1 MNHRFFRGMIV
12 VTKFLASV
20 MFLVGIGFSVLFFSE
35 SVPPLMQAQTYQDT
49 SKFEQNFYNN
59 YGVYALNVPEE
70 VFFAGEEVPVEL
82 FDVRESLDRELLVNT
97 YWHSQTLFL
106 MKRASRY
113 FPLIEPILKEYGV
126 PDDFKYLAVAE
137 SGLENARSPAN
148 AVGYWQFLTG
158 TARDYGLEINNEVD
172 ERYSIEKS
180 TEAACKFLLQSYKL
194 YNNWTLAAASYNMG
208 RDGISKQMVRQ
219 KETDYYDL
227 LLGEE
232 TSRYVFRI
240 IALKAIFSNPREYG
254 FNIRQQD
261 LYKPL
266 PYELVEV
273 TGSVPDFAVFAQ
285 ENGTNYKILKF
296 LNPWLREAYL
306 LNPSGKTYYIKIP
319 RDGARITSAYYSLES
334 PGLFNGFK

>member
-1 MNHRFFRGMIV
+1 MNQRNFRGMVV
-12 VTKFLASV
+12 VTKFITSV
-20 MFLVGIGFSVLFFSE
+20 SVVVGIGFSLLFFSK
-35 SVPPLMQAQTYQDT
+35 SVPPEMQAQTYRDT
-49 SKFEQNFYNN
+49 NKFEQNFYDK

-106 MKRASRY
+106 MKRAARY
-113 FPLIEPILKEYGV
+113 FPIIEPILQEYGV

-194 YNNWTLAAASYNMG
+194 YNDWTLAAASYNMG
-208 RDGISKQMVRQ
+208 RDGINKQMVRQ
-219 KETDYYDL
+219 KENDYYDL

-240 IALKAIFSNPREYG
+240 IALKTIFNNPREYG
-254 FNIRQQD
+254 FNLREKD
-261 LYKPL
+261 LYKPV
-266 PYELVEV
+266 PFELVEV
-273 TGSVPDFAVFAQ
+273 TGSVADFADFAK
-285 ENGTNYKILKF
+285 EHGTNYKILKF

-306 LNPSGKTYYIKIP
+306 LNPSGKTYFIKVP
-319 RDGARITSAYYSLES
+319 REDARITSAYFSGES
-334 PGLFNGFK
+334 PEVFNGFN